1 MKDRDRVVEIGDESE
16 RYQQGG
22 EGGDKRELYIQRQG
36 ERWKE
41 RERGRE
47 EEGVVMKE
55 CVFAVRQKE
64 KKSQ

>member
-16 RYQQGG
+16 RYQRGG

-47 EEGVVMKE
+47 EEGVVMK
-55 CVFAVRQKE
+55 
-64 KKSQ
+64 